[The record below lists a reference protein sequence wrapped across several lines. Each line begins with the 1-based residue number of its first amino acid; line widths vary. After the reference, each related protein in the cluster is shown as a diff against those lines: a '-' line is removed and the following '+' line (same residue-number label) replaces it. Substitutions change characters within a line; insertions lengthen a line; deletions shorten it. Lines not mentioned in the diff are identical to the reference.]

1 MVQEGEWRA
10 GLNGTP
16 VESAL
21 LDSQQTDQG
30 SKVEKELKTAERVRI
45 ALEVLGERAS
55 DGSYLPVSEI
65 WGESLARVPLTPY
78 ESEINTANKPRGE
91 TNWRFASS
99 EFVPAG
105 WLRKNPSLAGE
116 WAITKSGL
124 AALEAYPGNELF
136 AEAQRLTA
144 IQREKERNEIERALP
159 ERWVSADSAQRTL
172 LAAAEVIVEEGLRKG
187 QSAFAPGREIWTPA
201 NIRDLHAL
209 WAVAEKV
216 EGKGFNDNLQLQ
228 FADATDDV
236 KLLMAEV
243 LALQLLPITKIIG
256 HAKKR
261 ERVESVLH
269 VMRHP
274 VEIPRV
280 FDAAF
285 TGGAFNPGRGMQ
297 GQINRAITVVLD
309 VLLAW
314 ARLSDDAQQLAL
326 DEPRHWRDLVL
337 GEESGF
343 PTQRYALLYLVH
355 PGFFGPIISPDQRDL
370 IRRAFIG
377 EIGGEFSEDPDADLQ
392 KIVIAL
398 QVKEGKPVDFY
409 GDLEARWR
417 NSGNPEPD
425 PDPSPLPDPSP
436 DFPHPRGF
444 FPSEIDLAELA
455 GVTHLHEAWLGKVT
469 SALHRR
475 GQVILYGPPGTGK
488 TYVARA
494 LADRLGKPGSVV
506 KRIQFHPSY
515 TYEDFF
521 AGYRPVTDA
530 AGQLSFFLTRGPLRE
545 IADEARKNPD
555 VPHVLMIDEIN
566 RANLSKVFGELY
578 YLLEYRDDA
587 IDVLYA
593 GSGDDG
599 GKSFSLPA
607 NVLII
612 GTMNT
617 ADRSIALLDS
627 AMRRRF
633 AFFELHPDVAPVK
646 GILGRWA
653 EQHPQTLPVAELFEL
668 LNESIRDREDRI
680 GPSHLLRKDDLSEAD
695 LRAVWEESILPLLEE
710 RHIGTGVD
718 VHVKYGLDALL
729 ATVTVSADPSPQT

>member
-1 MVQEGEWRA
+1 M
-10 GLNGTP
+10 
-16 VESAL
+16 
-21 LDSQQTDQG
+21 
-30 SKVEKELKTAERVRI
+30 EKELKTAERVRI
-45 ALEVLGERAS
+45 ALEVLGERAP
-55 DGSYLPVSEI
+55 DGSYVPVGDI
-65 WGESLARVPLTPY
+65 WAESLARVPLTPY

-116 WAITKSGL
+116 WAITASGL
-124 AALEAYPGNELF
+124 AALDEYAGNELF
-136 AEAQRLTA
+136 TEAQRLKA
-144 IQREKERNEIERALP
+144 IKRDNERNEIERALP
-159 ERWVSADSAQRTL
+159 ERWVSEDSSQRTL
-172 LAAAEVIVEEGLRKG
+172 LAAAEVVVEEGLRKG
-187 QSAFAPGREIWTPA
+187 LSAFAPSREVWTPA
-201 NIRDLHAL
+201 NIRELHEL
-209 WAVAEKV
+209 WAAVEKV
-216 EGKGFNDNLQLQ
+216 EGKGFNANLEHQ
-228 FADATDDV
+228 FASATDDV

-243 LALQLLPITKIIG
+243 LAFQLLPIAKVMG

-261 ERVESVLH
+261 ERVESVLMT
-269 VMRHP
+269 MRHP

-297 GQINRAITVVLD
+297 GHVNRAITVVLD
-309 VLLAW
+309 VLLDW
-314 ARLSDDAQQLAL
+314 SKLSDEEQQLAL
-326 DEPRHWRDLVL
+326 DDPQRWRELVL
-337 GEESGF
+337 GKDDGF
-343 PTQRYALLYLVH
+343 PTQRYSLLYLVH
-355 PGFFGPIISPDQRDL
+355 PGFFGPVISLDHRARIRD
-370 IRRAFIG
+370 AFIG
-377 EIGGEFSEDPDADLQ
+377 EIGGDFSDDPDADLQ

-398 QVKEGKPVDFY
+398 QVKEGKPINLY
-409 GDLEARWR
+409 GGLEGRWKKSDDLE
-417 NSGNPEPD
+417 PEPE
-425 PDPSPLPDPSP
+425 PGPFPQPDPSP
-436 DFPHPRGF
+436 DIPHPRGF
-444 FPSEIDLAELA
+444 LPSEISLAELA
-455 GVTHLHEAWLGKVT
+455 DATHLHEAWLGKVT
-469 SALHRR
+469 NALHRR

-530 AGQLSFFLTRGPLRE
+530 AGQLSFSLTRGPLRE

-566 RANLSKVFGELY
+566 RANISKVFGELY

-599 GKSFSLPA
+599 GKSFTLPT

-633 AFFELHPDVAPVK
+633 SFFELHPDVAPVK
-646 GILGRWA
+646 DILVRWA
-653 EQHPQTLPVAELFEL
+653 AHHPQTLPVAELFER
-668 LNESIRDREDRI
+668 LNSSIRDREDRV
-680 GPSHLLRKDDLSEAD
+680 GPSHLLRTEDLQQDDLH
-695 LRAVWEESILPLLEE
+695 AVWEESILPLLEE

-718 VHVKYGLDALL
+718 VHVKYGLKTLL
-729 ATVTVSADPSPQT
+729 AGLGASSAEAAASET

>member
-1 MVQEGEWRA
+1 M
-10 GLNGTP
+10 
-16 VESAL
+16 
-21 LDSQQTDQG
+21 
-30 SKVEKELKTAERVRI
+30 EKELKTAERVRV
-45 ALEVLGERAS
+45 ALEVLGERAPE
-55 DGSYLPVSEI
+55 GSYLPVNDI
-65 WGESLARVPLTPY
+65 WAESLARVPLTPY

-116 WAITKSGL
+116 WAITTSGL
-124 AALEAYPGNELF
+124 AALDAHPGNALF
-136 AEAQRLTA
+136 SEAQRLKA
-144 IQREKERNEIERALP
+144 IKRDRERNEIERALP
-159 ERWVSADSAQRTL
+159 ERWVSADSAQRAL

-187 QSAFAPGREIWTPA
+187 QSAFAPGREVWTPM

-209 WAVAEKV
+209 WAAAEKV
-216 EGKGFNDNLQLQ
+216 EGKGFTANLELQ

-243 LALQLLPITKIIG
+243 LAFQLLPIAKILG

-261 ERVESVLH
+261 ERVESMLH
-269 VMRHP
+269 AMRHP

-314 ARLSDDAQQLAL
+314 TRLSDEEQQLAL
-326 DEPRHWRDLVL
+326 DDPRHWRDLVL
-337 GEESGF
+337 GKESGF

-355 PGFFGPIISPDQRDL
+355 PGFFGPVVSPEQRDL
-370 IRRAFIG
+370 IRETFIG
-377 EIGGEFSEDPDADLQ
+377 EIGGEFSDDPDVDLQ
-392 KIVIAL
+392 KVVIAL
-398 QVKEGKPVDFY
+398 QVKEGKPIDLY
-409 GDLEARWR
+409 GDLETRWR
-417 NSGNPEPD
+417 KGDDPGPD
-425 PDPSPLPDPSP
+425 PEPSPLPDPSP
-436 DFPHPRGF
+436 EIPHPRGF
-444 FPSEIDLAELA
+444 LPSEVDLAELA
-455 GVTHLHEAWLGKVT
+455 GATHLHEAWLGKVT

-521 AGYRPVTDA
+521 AGYRPVTDS
-530 AGQLSFFLTRGPLRE
+530 AGQLSFSLTRGPLRE

-607 NVLII
+607 NVLIV

-646 GILGRWA
+646 GILDRWS
-653 EQHPQTLPVAELFEL
+653 EQHPQTLPVAALFEL

-680 GPSHLLRKDDLSEAD
+680 GPSHLLRTENLGKDD

-729 ATVTVSADPSPQT
+729 QVVTTSTDAPTET

>member
-1 MVQEGEWRA
+1 M
-10 GLNGTP
+10 
-16 VESAL
+16 
-21 LDSQQTDQG
+21 D
-30 SKVEKELKTAERVRI
+30 KEVKRAERARA
-45 ALEVLGERAS
+45 ALEVLAERAP
-55 DGSYLPVSEI
+55 DGSYLALTDI
-65 WGESLARVPLTPY
+65 WATSVERFPLTPY
-78 ESEINTANKPRGE
+78 EAEIGSGKRPRGE
-91 TNWRFASS
+91 TDWRWASADLVAS
-99 EFVPAG
+99 G
-105 WLRKNPSLAGE
+105 WLRKNPSGNGG
-116 WAITKSGL
+116 WAITREGI
-124 AALEAYPGNELF
+124 AALDAHQGEALLQ
-136 AEAQRLTA
+136 EAQRIYAAGRARL
-144 IQREKERNEIERALP
+144 RNEIEESLP
-159 ERWVSADSAQRTL
+159 ERWVSTDSAQRRI
-172 LAAAEVIVEEGLRKG
+172 LAAADVIIQEGLRKG
-187 QSAFAPGREIWTPA
+187 MSAFAPGREVWSSN
-201 NIRDLHAL
+201 NIREVHSL
-209 WAVAEKV
+209 WKAAEATD
-216 EGKGFNDNLQLQ
+216 GQGFTGNLEIQ
-228 FADATDDV
+228 FKDATDDQR
-236 KLLMAEV
+236 LLMAEV
-243 LALQLLPITKIIG
+243 IALQVLPIGWIIG

-261 ERVESVLH
+261 ERVESMLKL
-269 VMRHP
+269 MRHP
-274 VEIPRV
+274 VEIPQV
-280 FDAAF
+280 FDEAF
-285 TGGAFNPGRGMQ
+285 GGGAFNPGQGMQ
-297 GQINRAITVVLD
+297 SHVNKAITIILD
-309 VLLAW
+309 VLAAW
-314 ARLSDDAQQLAL
+314 TELDDEQQLSAL
-326 DEPRHWRDLVL
+326 EDPLKWRDLVM
-337 GEESGF
+337 GSDTGF

-355 PGFFGPIISPDQRDL
+355 PGYFGPIVSTDHRRL
-370 IRRAFIG
+370 IREAFIG
-377 EIGGEFSEDPDADLQ
+377 EIGGEFSDDADSDLQ
-392 KIVIAL
+392 RIQIAL
-398 QVKEGKPVDFY
+398 QLKAGKPVNVYDEPLRSRWHP
-409 GDLEARWR
+409 DAQNDART
-417 NSGNPEPD
+417 PA
-425 PDPSPLPDPSP
+425 PLDDKIVDVSSA
-436 DFPHPRGF
+436 DPRGF
-444 FPSEIDLAELA
+444 DTAEVNVAELA
-455 GVTHLHEAWLGKVT
+455 EATHLHEAWLGKVV

-530 AGQLSFFLTRGPLRE
+530 AGHLSFSLTRGPLRE

-633 AFFELHPDVAPVK
+633 SFFELHPDVAPVK
-646 GILGRWA
+646 GILGRWS
-653 EQHPQTLPVAELFEL
+653 QHHQQTLPVAALFEL

-680 GPSHLLRKDDLSEAD
+680 GPSHLLRTDDLGLDD

-718 VHVKYGLDALL
+718 VHVKYGLDLLL
-729 ATVTVSADPSPQT
+729 AQVTAVTDAPPET

>member
-1 MVQEGEWRA
+1 M
-10 GLNGTP
+10 
-16 VESAL
+16 
-21 LDSQQTDQG
+21 
-30 SKVEKELKTAERVRI
+30 VEKELKTAERVRI

-65 WGESLARVPLTPY
+65 WRESLARVPLTPY

-124 AALEAYPGNELF
+124 AALEAHPGNELF

-144 IQREKERNEIERALP
+144 IQRETERNEIERALP

-187 QSAFAPGREIWTPA
+187 QSAFAPGREIWTPT

-209 WAVAEKV
+209 WAVSEKV
-216 EGKGFNDNLQLQ
+216 EGKGFNENLQVQ
-228 FADATDDV
+228 FADATDEV

-243 LALQLLPITKIIG
+243 LALQLLPIAKIIG

-269 VMRHP
+269 VMRHS

-297 GQINRAITVVLD
+297 GQINRAITVLLD

-314 ARLSDDAQQLAL
+314 TRLSDDAQQLAL
-326 DEPRHWRDLVL
+326 DEPLHWRDLVL
-337 GEESGF
+337 GAESGF

-355 PGFFGPIISPDQRDL
+355 PGFFGSIVSPDQRDL
-370 IRRAFIG
+370 IRGAFIG

-417 NSGNPEPD
+417 NRDNPEPD

-436 DFPHPRGF
+436 DLPHPRGF
-444 FPSEIDLAELA
+444 FPSEIDLTELA
-455 GVTHLHEAWLGKVT
+455 DATHLHEAWLGKVT
-469 SALHRR
+469 NALHRR

-494 LADRLGKPGSVV
+494 LADRLGKPGSAV

-530 AGQLSFFLTRGPLRE
+530 AGQLSFSLTRGPLRE

-646 GILGRWA
+646 GILGRWS
-653 EQHPQTLPVAELFEL
+653 EQHPQTLPVAALFEL

-680 GPSHLLRKDDLSEAD
+680 GPSHLLRTEDLGEDD

-718 VHVKYGLDALL
+718 VHVKYGLDVLL
-729 ATVTVSADPSPQT
+729 AAVTANASPEK

>member
-1 MVQEGEWRA
+1 M
-10 GLNGTP
+10 
-16 VESAL
+16 
-21 LDSQQTDQG
+21 
-30 SKVEKELKTAERVRI
+30 EKELKTAERVRV
-45 ALEVLGERAS
+45 ALEVLSERAS
-55 DGSYLPVSEI
+55 DGSYLPVNAI
-65 WGESLARVPLTPY
+65 WTESLARVPLTPY
-78 ESEINTANKPRGE
+78 ESEMNTANKPRGE

-116 WAITKSGL
+116 WAITKTGL
-124 AALEAYPGNELF
+124 AALDSYPGNELF
-136 AEAQRLTA
+136 AEAQRLTVLHH
-144 IQREKERNEIERALP
+144 EKERNEIERALP
-159 ERWVSADSAQRTL
+159 ERWVSEDSAQRTL
-172 LAAAEVIVEEGLRKG
+172 LAAAEVIAEEGLRKG
-187 QSAFAPGREIWTPA
+187 LSAFASGREAWSPA

-209 WAVAEKV
+209 WAAAEKV
-216 EGKGFNDNLQLQ
+216 DGKGFNDNLELQLT
-228 FADATDDV
+228 DASDDL

-243 LALQLLPITKIIG
+243 LALQLLPIAKVMG

-261 ERVESVLH
+261 ERVESALTT
-269 VMRHP
+269 MRHP

-280 FDAAF
+280 FDSAF

-297 GQINRAITVVLD
+297 GHVNRAITVILD

-314 ARLSDDAQQLAL
+314 SELSPDEQALAL
-326 DEPRHWRDLVL
+326 EDPRRWRDLVL
-337 GEESGF
+337 GTDDSF

-355 PGFFGPIISPDQRDL
+355 PGFFGPVVSLEHRER
-370 IRRAFIG
+370 IREAFIG
-377 EIGGEFSEDPDADLQ
+377 EIGGIFSDDSDADLQ
-392 KIVIAL
+392 QIVIAL
-398 QVKEGKPVDFY
+398 QVKEGQPINLY
-409 GDLEARWR
+409 GDLESRWKGE
-417 NSGNPEPD
+417 SPEPAPD
-425 PDPSPLPDPSP
+425 PDPSPIVEPSP
-436 DFPHPRGF
+436 DDPRGF
-444 FPSEIDLAELA
+444 VPSEIDLAELA
-455 GVTHLHEAWLGKVT
+455 GATHLHEAWLGKVT
-469 SALHRR
+469 NALHRR

-530 AGQLSFFLTRGPLRE
+530 AGQLSFSLTRGPLRE

-646 GILGRWA
+646 GILGRWS
-653 EQHPQTLPVAELFEL
+653 EQHPQSLPVAALFEL

-680 GPSHLLRKDDLSEAD
+680 GPSHLLRADDLSLDD

-718 VHVKYGLDALL
+718 VHVKYGLDILL
-729 ATVTVSADPSPQT
+729 TNVSTGTDATPET

>member
-1 MVQEGEWRA
+1 M
-10 GLNGTP
+10 
-16 VESAL
+16 
-21 LDSQQTDQG
+21 
-30 SKVEKELKTAERVRI
+30 EKELKTAERVRI
-45 ALEVLGERAS
+45 ALEVLSERAS
-55 DGSYLPVSEI
+55 DGSYLSVNDI
-65 WGESLARVPLTPY
+65 WAESLARVPLTPY

-124 AALEAYPGNELF
+124 AALDTHPGNELF
-136 AEAQRLTA
+136 AEAQRLKA
-144 IQREKERNEIERALP
+144 LQREKERNEIERALP
-159 ERWVSADSAQRTL
+159 ERWVSVDSAQRAL

-187 QSAFAPGREIWTPA
+187 QSTFAPGREVWTPT

-209 WAVAEKV
+209 WAAAEKV
-216 EGKGFNDNLQLQ
+216 EGKGFNANLQLQ

-243 LALQLLPITKIIG
+243 LAFQLLPIARVMG

-261 ERVESVLH
+261 ERVESVLNA
-269 VMRHP
+269 MRHP

-285 TGGAFNPGRGMQ
+285 TGGAYNPGRGMQ
-297 GQINRAITVVLD
+297 GSINRAVTVVLD

-314 ARLSDDAQQLAL
+314 SELSVDEQQLAL
-326 DEPRHWRDLVL
+326 EEPRRWRDLVL
-337 GEESGF
+337 GKDDGF
-343 PTQRYALLYLVH
+343 PTQRYSLLYLVH
-355 PGFFGPIISPDQRDL
+355 PGFFGPVVSPEQRSL
-370 IRRAFIG
+370 IREAFIG
-377 EIGGEFSEDPDADLQ
+377 EIGGEFSADPDVDLQ

-398 QVKEGKPVDFY
+398 QVKEGQPINLY

-417 NSGNPEPD
+417 KSDDPEPD

-436 DFPHPRGF
+436 DIPDPRGF
-444 FPSEIDLAELA
+444 LPAEVDLAELA
-455 GVTHLHEAWLGKVT
+455 AATHLHEAWLGKVT

-521 AGYRPVTDA
+521 AGYRPVTDT
-530 AGQLSFFLTRGPLRE
+530 AGQLSFSLTRGPLRE

-646 GILGRWA
+646 GILGRWS
-653 EQHPQTLPVAELFEL
+653 EQHPQTLPVAALFEL

-680 GPSHLLRKDDLSEAD
+680 GPSHLLRKDDLGEDD

-710 RHIGTGVD
+710 RHIGTGID
-718 VHVKYGLDALL
+718 VHVKYGLNALL
-729 ATVTVSADPSPQT
+729 QVVSTGTDAPTET

>member
-1 MVQEGEWRA
+1 M
-10 GLNGTP
+10 
-16 VESAL
+16 
-21 LDSQQTDQG
+21 
-30 SKVEKELKTAERVRI
+30 EKELLTAERVRA
-45 ALEVLGERAS
+45 ALEILAERAPDGVYVPIS
-55 DGSYLPVSEI
+55 DI
-65 WGESLARVPLTPY
+65 WEESIARVPLTPY
-78 ESEINTANKPRGE
+78 ESEINTRNLPRGS

-99 EFVPAG
+99 ELVAAG

-116 WAITKSGL
+116 WAVTPTGIAAVEAFSGNDL
-124 AALEAYPGNELF
+124 LV
-136 AEAQRLTA
+136 EAQRLKA
-144 IQREKERNEIERALP
+144 LEHDRRRNEIERALP
-159 ERWVSADSAQRTL
+159 ERWVSNGSAQRRL

-187 QSAFAPGREIWTPA
+187 LSAFAPGREVWTSA
-201 NIRDLHAL
+201 NIRGLHSL
-209 WAVAEKV
+209 WATAEKV
-216 EGKGFNDNLQLQ
+216 DGKGFSSNLSLQ
-228 FADATDDV
+228 FAEATDDQ

-243 LALQLLPITKIIG
+243 IALQLLPIAKIIG

-261 ERVESVLH
+261 ERVESVLDT
-269 VMRHP
+269 MKHP
-274 VEIPRV
+274 VEIPQV
-280 FDAAF
+280 FDRAF
-285 TGGAFNPGRGMQ
+285 SGGAFNPGQGMQ
-297 GQINRAITVVLD
+297 SHVNHAITVILD
-309 VLLAW
+309 VLVAWSELAEGE
-314 ARLSDDAQQLAL
+314 QQSAL
-326 DEPRHWRDLVL
+326 EDPRQWRQRVMGKD
-337 GEESGF
+337 SGF

-355 PGFFGPIISPDQRDL
+355 PGFFGPIVSLDHRKR
-370 IRRAFIG
+370 IRETFIG
-377 EIGGEFSEDPDADLQ
+377 EIGGEFSDDADADLQ
-392 KIVIAL
+392 RILIAL
-398 QVKEGKPVDFY
+398 QIKSGAPVDLY
-409 GDLEARWR
+409 TDPLESRWR
-417 NSGNPEPD
+417 NNTAEPSDD
-425 PDPSPLPDPSP
+425 PPVEPNDEEDATLD
-436 DFPHPRGF
+436 PRGF
-444 FPSEIDLAELA
+444 VPSDVDLAEISDT
-455 GVTHLHEAWLGKVT
+455 THLNATWLGKVT

-488 TYVARA
+488 TFVARA

-530 AGQLSFFLTRGPLRE
+530 AGQLSFSLTRGPLRE

-633 AFFELHPDVAPVK
+633 AFFELHPDVEPVN
-646 GILGRWA
+646 GILDRWSA
-653 EQHPQTLPVAELFEL
+653 EYPQTLPVAALFEQ
-668 LNESIRDREDRI
+668 LNASIRDREDRI
-680 GPSHLLRKDDLSEAD
+680 GPSHLLRSADLSETD
-695 LRAVWEESILPLLEE
+695 LRAVWEESVLPLLEE
-710 RHIGTGVD
+710 RHIGTGVN
-718 VHVKYGLDALL
+718 VHLKYGLDALL
-729 ATVTVSADPSPQT
+729 ASVRNDNDAQPGT

>member
-1 MVQEGEWRA
+1 M
-10 GLNGTP
+10 
-16 VESAL
+16 
-21 LDSQQTDQG
+21 D
-30 SKVEKELKTAERVRI
+30 KELKTAERVRV
-45 ALEVLGERAS
+45 ALEVLAERAP
-55 DGSYLPVSEI
+55 DGSYLSVNDL
-65 WGESLARVPLTPY
+65 WTESLSRVPLTPY

-124 AALEAYPGNELF
+124 AALETHPGNELL
-136 AEAQRLTA
+136 AEAQRLKA
-144 IQREKERNEIERALP
+144 LQREKQRNEIERALP
-159 ERWVSADSAQRTL
+159 ERWVSADSAQRAL

-187 QSAFAPGREIWTPA
+187 LSAFASGREVWTPA
-201 NIRDLHAL
+201 NIRKLHAM
-209 WAVAEKV
+209 WGAAEKV
-216 EGKGFNDNLQLQ
+216 DGKGFNANLELQL
-228 FADATDDV
+228 ADASDDL

-243 LALQLLPITKIIG
+243 LALQLLPIARVMG

-261 ERVESVLH
+261 ERVESALFT
-269 VMRHP
+269 MQHP
-274 VEIPRV
+274 VEIPRI
-280 FDAAF
+280 FDSAF

-297 GQINRAITVVLD
+297 GHVNRAISVILD

-314 ARLSDDAQQLAL
+314 SELSPDEQALAL
-326 DEPRHWRDLVL
+326 DDPRRWRDLVL
-337 GEESGF
+337 GRDDSF

-355 PGFFGPIISPDQRDL
+355 PGFFGPVVSPEHRER
-370 IRRAFIG
+370 IREAFIG
-377 EIGGEFSEDPDADLQ
+377 EIGGGFSNDPDADLQ
-392 KIVIAL
+392 EIVIAL
-398 QVKEGKPVDFY
+398 QVKEGEPIDLY
-409 GDLEARWR
+409 GELESRWKDAIPDPT
-417 NSGNPEPD
+417 PEPD
-425 PDPSPLPDPSP
+425 PSPIDPSID
-436 DFPHPRGF
+436 DPRGF
-444 FPSEIDLAELA
+444 VPSEIDLAHLA
-455 GVTHLHEAWLGKVT
+455 DATHLDVAWLGKVT
-469 SALHRR
+469 NALYRR

-488 TYVARA
+488 TFVARA

-530 AGQLSFFLTRGPLRE
+530 EGQLSFSLTRGPLRE

-599 GKSFSLPA
+599 GKSFSLTA

-633 AFFELHPDVAPVK
+633 SFFELHPDVAPVK
-646 GILGRWA
+646 GILDRWTT
-653 EQHPQTLPVAELFEL
+653 QHPQSLPLAALFEL

-680 GPSHLLRKDDLSEAD
+680 GPSHLLRTDDLSEDD
-695 LRAVWEESILPLLEE
+695 LHAVWEESILPLLEE

-718 VHVKYGLDALL
+718 VRVKYGLDVLL
-729 ATVTVSADPSPQT
+729 AAVADNSPET

>member
-1 MVQEGEWRA
+1 M
-10 GLNGTP
+10 
-16 VESAL
+16 
-21 LDSQQTDQG
+21 
-30 SKVEKELKTAERVRI
+30 EKELKTAERVRT
-45 ALEVLGERAS
+45 ALEILVEQAS
-55 DGSYLPVSEI
+55 DGSYMAVSDI
-65 WGESLARVPLTPY
+65 WAESVARVPLTPH
-78 ESEINTANKPRGE
+78 ESELNTRNVPRGS
-91 TNWRFASS
+91 TNWLFASS
-99 EFVPAG
+99 DFVAAG
-105 WLRKNPSLAGE
+105 WLRKNPSLSGE
-116 WAITKSGL
+116 WAITPNGV
-124 AALEAYPGNELF
+124 AAVEAFPGNELVV
-136 AEAQRLTA
+136 EAQRLKIA
-144 IQREKERNEIERALP
+144 ERDRRRNEIERALP
-159 ERWVSADSAQRTL
+159 ERWVSEDANQRTL

-187 QSAFAPGREIWTPA
+187 LSAFAPGREVWTA
-201 NIRDLHAL
+201 SNIRELHTL
-209 WAVAEKV
+209 WVTADKV
-216 EGKGFNDNLQLQ
+216 DGKGFNANLELQL
-228 FADATDDV
+228 AGATEDQ

-243 LALQLLPITKIIG
+243 LAFQLLPIAKVMG

-261 ERVESVLH
+261 ERVESALN

-274 VEIPRV
+274 VEIPQV

-285 TGGAFNPGRGMQ
+285 AGGAFNPGQGMQ
-297 GQINRAITVVLD
+297 AHVNHALTVVLE
-309 VLLAW
+309 VLVAW
-314 ARLSDDAQQLAL
+314 TELSEEEQQRAL
-326 DEPRHWRDLVL
+326 DEPRRWRDLVL
-337 GEESGF
+337 GKDSGF

-355 PGFFGPIISPDQRDL
+355 PGFFGPIVSTDHRTR
-370 IRRAFIG
+370 IREAFIG
-377 EIGGEFSEDPDADLQ
+377 EIGGEFSSDPDADLQ
-392 KIVIAL
+392 AIVIAL
-398 QVKEGKPVDFY
+398 QVKAGKPIDLY
-409 GDLEARWR
+409 GDLESRWEK
-417 NSGNPEPD
+417 NPTGPVEPAPADPVTVSDEEAETD
-425 PDPSPLPDPSP
+425 PD
-436 DFPHPRGF
+436 PRGF
-444 FPSEIDLAELA
+444 FPSEVDLTELA
-455 GVTHLHEAWLGKVT
+455 GATHLHETWLGKVT

-494 LADRLGKPGSVV
+494 LANRLGKPGSVV

-530 AGQLSFFLTRGPLRE
+530 AGQLSFSLTRGPLRE

-646 GILGRWA
+646 GILGRWS
-653 EQHPQTLPVAELFEL
+653 EQHPQTLPVAALFEL

-680 GPSHLLRKDDLSEAD
+680 GPSHLLRTDDLGEDD

-729 ATVTVSADPSPQT
+729 TIVTTDTDATTET

>member
-1 MVQEGEWRA
+1 MQ
-10 GLNGTP
+10 
-16 VESAL
+16 
-21 LDSQQTDQG
+21 
-30 SKVEKELKTAERVRI
+30 KELKTAERVRTV
-45 ALEVLGERAS
+45 LEILATEAS
-55 DGSYLPVSEI
+55 DGRYVPTNEI
-65 WGESLARVPLTPY
+65 WEESLVRVPLTQY
-78 ESEINTANKPRGE
+78 ELEINTKNLPRGA

-99 EFVPAG
+99 DLVSAG
-105 WLRKNPSLAGE
+105 WLRKNPSFTGE
-116 WAITKSGL
+116 WAITQNGI
-124 AALEAYPGNELF
+124 AALDSYPGADLYV
-136 AEAQRLTA
+136 EAQSRSA
-144 IQREKERNEIERALP
+144 AERDRRRNEIERALP
-159 ERWVSADSAQRTL
+159 ERWVSEDNNQRRL
-172 LAAAEVIVEEGLRKG
+172 LAAAEVLVHEGLSKG
-187 QSAFAPGREIWTPA
+187 LSAFAPGRDVWTA
-201 NIRDLHAL
+201 KNIRELRAL
-209 WAVAEKV
+209 WVQADKV
-216 EGKGFNDNLQLQ
+216 DGKGFNHNLELQL
-228 FADATDDV
+228 ADATDDQ

-243 LALQLLPITKIIG
+243 LALQLLPIAKVMG

-261 ERVESVLH
+261 ERVEAALN

-280 FDAAF
+280 FDTAF
-285 TGGAFNPGRGMQ
+285 GGGAFNPGRGMQ
-297 GQINRAITVVLD
+297 GHINHAITLILD
-309 VLLAW
+309 VLVAW
-314 ARLSDDAQQLAL
+314 TELSNEEQQLAL
-326 DEPRHWRDLVL
+326 EDPLLWRDLVL
-337 GEESGF
+337 GKEHGF

-355 PGFFGPIISPDQRDL
+355 PGFFGPVVSAEHREQ
-370 IRRAFIG
+370 IRATFIG
-377 EIGGEFSEDPDADLQ
+377 EIGGEFSDDPDADLQ
-392 KIVIAL
+392 SIVIAL
-398 QVKEGKPVDFY
+398 QVKEGKPVNLY
-409 GDLEARWR
+409 GDLEARWK
-417 NSGNPEPD
+417 NGPESQPETSATPEPEPD
-425 PDPSPLPDPSP
+425 VLD
-436 DFPHPRGF
+436 PRGF
-444 FPSEIDLAELA
+444 VPSDINLAELA
-455 GVTHLHEAWLGKVT
+455 AATHLHESWLGKVA

-530 AGQLSFFLTRGPLRE
+530 AGQLSFSLTRGPLRE

-578 YLLEYRDDA
+578 YLLEYRNDA

-599 GKSFSLPA
+599 GKSFTLPT
-607 NVLII
+607 NVLIV

-633 AFFELHPDVAPVK
+633 SFFELHPDVEPVK
-646 GILGRWA
+646 GILGRW
-653 EQHPQTLPVAELFEL
+653 ELQHPQTLPVAELFEL
-668 LNESIRDREDRI
+668 LNANIRDREDRI
-680 GPSHLLRKDDLSEAD
+680 GPSHLLQATDLSNDD

-729 ATVTVSADPSPQT
+729 AQLAPESDAAPET